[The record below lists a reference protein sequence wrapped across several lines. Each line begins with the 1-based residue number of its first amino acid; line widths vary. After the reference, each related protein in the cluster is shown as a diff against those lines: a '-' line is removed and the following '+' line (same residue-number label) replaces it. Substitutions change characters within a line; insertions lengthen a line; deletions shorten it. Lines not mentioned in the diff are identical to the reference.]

1 MSPQLLIATGMM
13 PLDRLPI
20 ALYADGVRS
29 NSRLVAQLPLQHDSS
44 PHHRSV
50 CGPQSA
56 IVTAISVVL
65 QRFLT

>member
-1 MSPQLLIATGMM
+1 MFTGMM

-20 ALYADGVRS
+20 ALYAAGVKS
-29 NSRLVAQLPLQHDSS
+29 ISRFEAQLPLQHERS

-50 CGPQSA
+50 CGPQSV
-56 IVTAISVVL
+56 ILTPISVVP

>member
-1 MSPQLLIATGMM
+1 MAQLLRVTGMM
-13 PLDRLPI
+13 PLDRFPI

-29 NSRLVAQLPLQHDSS
+29 SRRLVAQFPLQHELS

-56 IVTAISVVL
+56 IFTAISVVP

>member
-1 MSPQLLIATGMM
+1 MM
-13 PLDRLPI
+13 PLDRFPI

-29 NSRLVAQLPLQHDSS
+29 SSRSVAQLPLQHERS

-56 IVTAISVVL
+56 IETAISVVL
-65 QRFLT
+65 HRFLT